1 MGANASASNCRQHHP
16 PQLSLFGMRG
26 GASSKSR
33 KNQDSYKLL
42 ALSIQDRIPGE
53 EDVDLDKL
61 ERTLASLSSAQ
72 KALKGLDGAAH
83 EAYART
89 HNEESL
95 DTSVSG
101 RARRSAARAGCTADG
116 LLAAELCEL
125 LEQPELLSGEEANSE
140 TGTLAEREILLNMT
154 SVKMTKDVNI
164 TVLVLYEPSYGGGA
178 GMEHGGIEDLAG
190 SSCSSKIRGRLLV
203 IVRDDVAT
211 DLPKTCAILD
221 ADPLEVELRTGLVA
235 NEIASVQGTL
245 YRTAGRLLTT
255 LEPTLREY
263 NQTAVHFV
271 GRSLAGGV
279 ASLAAAIFDGTLP
292 MPQDPK
298 AKRGKTKR
306 RKPAA
311 EAVTNEEGADK
322 NETQVESLD
331 GLGRGRSSAMV
342 LGAPPCLSA
351 NVKAAF
357 VKSIMYGDDVVCR
370 TSAESLER
378 LYSRVKRGLKGGFIG
393 RQMGWM
399 TDTVSLTMSSL
410 KTHAHGS
417 EGEEA
422 RLVVP
427 GQAFLVRPRRLGGV
441 CTMHEIGSSKGGRE
455 ALRAAVLWQLHDVLL
470 SKSLWKHHQL
480 ESYIHG
486 LDRVQLRGFES
497 SDDVEDFY

>member
-1 MGANASASNCRQHHP
+1 
-16 PQLSLFGMRG
+16 MRG
-26 GASSKSR
+26 GASSKT
-33 KNQDSYKLL
+33 KQNQDSYRLL
-42 ALSIQDRIPGE
+42 ALAIQNRLPEDE
-53 EDVDLDKL
+53 AVDVDKL
-61 ERTLASLSSAQ
+61 TKILSSLASAQ
-72 KALKGLDGAAH
+72 MALKGLDGAAH

-89 HNEESL
+89 HDEASL
-95 DTSVSG
+95 DTKVSG
-101 RARRSAARAGCTADG
+101 RARRSAARAGCAADG

-125 LEQPELLSGEEANSE
+125 LERPDLLESNSE
-140 TGTLAEREILLNMT
+140 TGPLVKREILVNAT
-154 SVKMTKDVNI
+154 SVKMTKDSNV
-164 TVLVLYEPSYGGGA
+164 TVLVLYEPGYNSGA
-178 GMEHGGIEDLAG
+178 GMDHGGIEDLAG
-190 SSCSSKIRGRLLV
+190 SSVGSKTCGRLLV
-203 IVRDDVAT
+203 IVGDSLAM

-221 ADPLEVELRTGLVA
+221 TVPVEVELHAGLVA

-245 YRTAGRLLTT
+245 YRTAGRLLRE
-255 LEPTLREY
+255 LEPTLRKY

-279 ASLAAAIFDGTLP
+279 AALAAAIFDGTLP
-292 MPQDPK
+292 MPPG
-298 AKRGKTKR
+298 ARTKHNKMR
-306 RKPAA
+306 RKPIM
-311 EAVTNEEGADK
+311 EEIDEGPTK
-322 NETQVESLD
+322 NETRMQELE
-331 GLGRGRSSAMV
+331 GLGRGRSSAVV

-370 TSAESLER
+370 TTAESLDR
-378 LYSRVKRGLKGGFIG
+378 LYSRVNRNLKGGIIG

-399 TDTVSLTMSSL
+399 TDTVSLTMLSL

-441 CTMHEIGSSKGGRE
+441 CSMHEVGSSKGGRE

-470 SKSLWKHHQL
+470 SKSMWKHHQL

-486 LDRVQLRGFES
+486 LDRVQLRGF
-497 SDDVEDFY
+497 DDKSKVEEFY